1 MLPSGDQHMRH
12 ALAAATVLA
21 ATLAAPNLASA
32 QGACVVRGS
41 PNHVVAVYDRPGGV
55 QVGSL
60 GGGSAVTSVGRIHV
74 GQQLWVRLGKQDFS
88 GILGVVP
95 ARALACGPGTG

>member
-1 MLPSGDQHMRH
+1 MRH
-12 ALAAATVLA
+12 AAAATLLLA
-21 ATLAAPNLASA
+21 ALAAPGLANA

-41 PNHVVAVYDRPGGV
+41 PSHVVAVFDRPGGV
-55 QVGSL
+55 QVGSVY
-60 GGGSAVTSVGRIHV
+60 GGSAVTSVGRIHV
-74 GQQLWVRLGKQDFS
+74 GQHLWVRLGKQDFA